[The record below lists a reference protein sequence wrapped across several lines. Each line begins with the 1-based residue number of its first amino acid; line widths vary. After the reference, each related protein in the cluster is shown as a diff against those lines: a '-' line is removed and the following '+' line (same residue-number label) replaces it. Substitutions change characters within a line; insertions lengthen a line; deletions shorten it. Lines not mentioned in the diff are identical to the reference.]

1 MIANINAIKTSTT
14 LPEGVL
20 QREYRRL
27 RRCLCGCCSVRGQ
40 AQRRRHSRDAMAGVL
55 SMWVDVVA
63 DRRSNAVTSPP
74 RATADGRSSTTSKR
88 HPSATTRLSK
98 RKTLRHAALS
108 PAPESGSPNTIFF
121 MHCHSITLPHTMTSL
136 RLQGEEARALTDHV
150 NATLTPWARAGLQR
164 FRDRARARHRQ
175 KADMRRVEFDTW
187 CVVACGA
194 HCVGDGGLC
203 RHGCSSLLFM
213 VVHGR
218 VVVVVVVVVV
228 MWSCGRGYVND
239 RLNGETSA
247 VVVRVGGCRYI
258 ESHSR
263 RRVLAGL
270 SYATLSILVLLTFTC
285 CVRCPLF
292 PTCAVHPPASSVVRL
307 FVLRARRERTSY
319 VCP

>member
-1 MIANINAIKTSTT
+1 M
-14 LPEGVL
+14 
-20 QREYRRL
+20 
-27 RRCLCGCCSVRGQ
+27 
-40 AQRRRHSRDAMAGVL
+40 
-55 SMWVDVVA
+55 VD
-63 DRRSNAVTSPP
+63 
-74 RATADGRSSTTSKR
+74 
-88 HPSATTRLSK
+88 
-98 RKTLRHAALS
+98 
-108 PAPESGSPNTIFF
+108 
-121 MHCHSITLPHTMTSL
+121 
-136 RLQGEEARALTDHV
+136 
-150 NATLTPWARAGLQR
+150 
-164 FRDRARARHRQ
+164 
-175 KADMRRVEFDTW
+175 
-187 CVVACGA
+187 
-194 HCVGDGGLC
+194 
-203 RHGCSSLLFM
+203 
-213 VVHGR
+213 
-218 VVVVVVVVVV
+218 VVVVVVVV